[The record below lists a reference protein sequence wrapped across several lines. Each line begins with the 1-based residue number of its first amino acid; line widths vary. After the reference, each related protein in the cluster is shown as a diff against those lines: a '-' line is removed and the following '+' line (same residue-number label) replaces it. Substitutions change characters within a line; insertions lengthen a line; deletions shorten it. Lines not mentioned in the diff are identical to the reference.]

1 VIGDPASR
9 LELATDWGATD
20 TISVSDLADPDT
32 RVQAVR
38 ELTAGHG
45 GEVVM
50 EFSGAR
56 TAFSEGLQMVRRGGR
71 YVVAGQVGPH
81 EVTIRPTDI
90 TKGHLS
96 ILGSFS
102 ASEAQYWRAIQFLS
116 RTKDRFDFDRLLS
129 NRFGLDEATSALAS
143 MQSLREI
150 KPVLVPAGS

>member
-1 VIGDPASR
+1 
-9 LELATDWGATD
+9 
-20 TISVSDLADPDT
+20 
-32 RVQAVR
+32 
-38 ELTAGHG
+38 
-45 GEVVM
+45 M

-81 EVTIRPTDI
+81 EITIRPTDI

-102 ASEAQYWRAIQFLS
+102 ASEAQYWRAIHFVS
-116 RTKDRFDFDRLLS
+116 RTKNRFDFDRLLS
-129 NRFGLDEATSALAS
+129 NRFGLDEATAALAG